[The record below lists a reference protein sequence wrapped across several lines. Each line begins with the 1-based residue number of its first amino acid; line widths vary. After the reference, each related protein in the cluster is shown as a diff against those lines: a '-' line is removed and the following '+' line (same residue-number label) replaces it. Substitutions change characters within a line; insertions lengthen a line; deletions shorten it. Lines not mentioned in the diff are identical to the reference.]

1 MPRKAIPLLFLCLQ
15 SALVRAQTSV
25 PTQATLVITGVSV
38 IDATGSPPQTDR
50 TVVIAGDRIEAIVN
64 AGALAAIPKSAR
76 IIYGRGR
83 FLIPGLWDMHV
94 HLTESRLP
102 ALVAYGVTGVR
113 DMGNVLSDVDGW
125 RARINAG
132 VLVGPD
138 ISRVGPILNG
148 KSFGPAQ
155 VAITNSVEARV
166 AVRLLK
172 QAGVDAIKVHSAL
185 PRDAYFAVADEAK
198 KQSIRFVG
206 HVPPWITIEEASD
219 AGQASIEHI
228 EMLYDRNPPV
238 KADVAPA
245 VFARLA
251 KNNTAYTP
259 TLVAFRGSAD
269 SANIDPGVL
278 AKHPEIPSVRKK
290 MFGEFLN
297 LVALM
302 NRAGV
307 NLLAGTDLGVKWISP
322 GRSLHEELALLVDAG
337 LTPMQALQAATRNP
351 AQFLGVNAGT
361 VEPGKIANLILL
373 DSNPLQDIRNT
384 TRIQGV
390 ILKGKYFDRE
400 QLDKLLTGGFDPPG
414 IASMSP
420 PSLLI
425 ERLSAPPVR
434 SALAGHRTTLTKVLR
449 TIR

>member
-1 MPRKAIPLLFLCLQ
+1 MLRTPIAVLCLCLQ
-15 SALVRAQTSV
+15 ATFARAQTPEPGQV
-25 PTQATLVITGVSV
+25 TLVITDVTV

-50 TVVIAGDRIEAIVN
+50 TVVIAGDHIKAIVN
-64 AGALAAIPKSAR
+64 ASALAALPGSAR
-76 IIYGRGR
+76 IISGRGR

-94 HLTESRLP
+94 HLSENQLS

-113 DMGNVLSDVDGW
+113 DMGNVLSNVDGW
-125 RARINAG
+125 RARISAG

-155 VAITNSVEARV
+155 VAITDAAEARV

-172 QAGVDAIKVHSAL
+172 QAGVDAIKIHSAL
-185 PRDAYFAVADEAK
+185 PRDAYFALADEAK

-238 KADVAPA
+238 KADLAPD
-245 VFARLA
+245 VFARLVR
-251 KNNTAYTP
+251 NNTSYTP

-269 SANIDPGVL
+269 SANIDPALL

-290 MFGEFLN
+290 LFGEFLG
-297 LVALM
+297 LVGMM

-307 NLLAGTDLGVKWISP
+307 NLLAGTDLGVKWIAP
-322 GRSLHEELALLVDAG
+322 GRSLHEELALLVHAG
-337 LTPMQALQAATRNP
+337 LTPMQSLQAATRNP
-351 AQFLGVNAGT
+351 AHFLGANAGT
-361 VEPGKIANLILL
+361 VEPGKLANLILL
-373 DSNPLQDIRNT
+373 DSNPLKDIRNT
-384 TRIQGV
+384 TRIEGV

-400 QLDKLLTGGFDPPG
+400 QLDKLLKGGR
-414 IASMSP
+414 AY
-420 PSLLI
+420 
-425 ERLSAPPVR
+425 
-434 SALAGHRTTLTKVLR
+434 
-449 TIR
+449 

>member
-1 MPRKAIPLLFLCLQ
+1 M
-15 SALVRAQTSV
+15 
-25 PTQATLVITGVSV
+25 VITGVTV

-50 TVVIAGDRIEAIVN
+50 TVIIAGDHIEAIVN
-64 AGALAAIPKSAR
+64 ASARTAIPKTAR
-76 IIYGRGR
+76 IVSGTGR

-94 HLTESRLP
+94 HLTERDLP

-125 RARINAG
+125 RARIDAG
-132 VLVGPD
+132 VLVGPQ

-155 VAITNSVEARV
+155 VAITNAVEARV

-172 QAGVDAIKVHSAL
+172 QAGVNAIKIHSAL
-185 PRDAYFAVADEAK
+185 PRDAYFALADEAK
-198 KQSIRFVG
+198 KQSIPFVG

-238 KADVAPA
+238 KAEIAPD
-245 VFARLA
+245 VFARLV

-259 TLVAFRGSAD
+259 TLVAFRGSVD
-269 SANIDPGVL
+269 SANIDSILLSKYP
-278 AKHPEIPSVRKK
+278 AIPSIRKR
-290 MFGEFLN
+290 MFGEFLE
-297 LVALM
+297 LVGMMSREGVDLM
-302 NRAGV
+302 T
-307 NLLAGTDLGVKWISP
+307 GTDLGVKWISP
-322 GRSLHEELALLVDAG
+322 GRSLHDELALLVDAG

-351 AQFLGVNAGT
+351 AHFLGVNAGT
-361 VEPGKIANLILL
+361 VEPGKFANLILL

-390 ILKGKYFDRE
+390 ILNGKYFDRE
-400 QLDKLLTGGFDPPG
+400 GLDKLLNSGVT
-414 IASMSP
+414 
-420 PSLLI
+420 
-425 ERLSAPPVR
+425 AP
-434 SALAGHRTTLTKVLR
+434 H
-449 TIR
+449 